1 MAALQL
7 LRGARSTNWRER
19 LVRPTATK
27 ALALL
32 RCPTAPYSESLPL
45 AFIRQWVVDHGW
57 RLKEDQVGNLIVTVP
72 GKSGRKPAL
81 AFLAHLDH
89 PAMTVCQVS
98 GTGKV
103 AADFFGGHPGDR
115 MLGAPVRLH
124 SPHGEG
130 RPIKAK
136 VIKVGAKDAK
146 TGCLPLTLEAK
157 RSGVEPGWLGEW
169 DVPYRLS
176 NRLVR
181 NVVCDNLAGAA
192 SILAGL
198 ALAQRQGLER
208 PIQAWFTRCEE
219 NGFVGCLEGLRL
231 GSFSA
236 DVPAIVL
243 ECSPQLSHVRPGDG
257 PVMRVGDRV
266 SVFDAGLC
274 SALGDVATELANRV
288 PGFKWQRKLM
298 DGGACEATALCSAG
312 FRSACLAMP
321 LRNYHNVPDD
331 RNLKGPYAEEIDRT
345 DQDAMVLWLA
355 TLCLNPKAVSAV
367 GDPGLAAKLEKM
379 RKNRRGP
386 LARD

>member
-1 MAALQL
+1 MAVLKL
-7 LRGARSTNWRER
+7 LRGARSKQWRER
-19 LVRPTATK
+19 LVRPIATK

-32 RCPTAPYSESLPL
+32 RCPTAPYAEGLPI
-45 AFIRQWVVDHGW
+45 AFIRQWAADYHW
-57 RLKEDQVGNLIVTVP
+57 HLKEDEVGNLIVTVP
-72 GKSGRKPAL
+72 AKGSRKPAL

-89 PAMTVCQVS
+89 PAMTV
-98 GTGKV
+98 GKV
-103 AADFFGGHPGDR
+103 SSDGNVSADFFGGHPGNR

-124 SPHGEG
+124 AAHGKV

-136 VIKVGAKDAK
+136 VVKVGTKGAK
-146 TGCLPLTLEAK
+146 TGRLPLTLQPQRRGA
-157 RSGVEPGWLGEW
+157 EPGWLGEW
-169 DVPYRLS
+169 DVPHRLS

-198 ALAQRQGLER
+198 ALAQRQGLTR

-266 SVFDAGLC
+266 SVFDAGIC
-274 SALGDVATELANRV
+274 SALGAVATELANRV
-288 PGFKWQRKLM
+288 PGFTWQRKLM

-331 RNLKGPYAEEIDRT
+331 RKLKGPRAEEIDRT
-345 DQDAMVLWLA
+345 DQDAMVIWLA
-355 TLCLNPKAVSAV
+355 TLCLNPDVVSAV
-367 GDPGLAAKLEKM
+367 GDLGLVARLEKM
-379 RKNRRGP
+379 RRNRRGP
-386 LARD
+386 LIRS